1 MEIGNIINGHVN
13 ELLGLKD
20 DISKKRMAICHR
32 CPLYKNILGG
42 ICNPKLWLDPKTGR
56 VSTVSKDN
64 YYKGCGCRL
73 QAKTRVSGAFCP
85 ALKW

>member
-1 MEIGNIINGHVN
+1 MEIGHIIQGHAN

-20 DISKKRMAICHR
+20 DMSRKRMAICVK

-42 ICNPKLWLDPKTGR
+42 ICNPKLWLNPDNGN
-56 VSTVSKDN
+56 VSMEKKDN

-73 QAKTRVSGAFCP
+73 QAKTRVSGSFCP
-85 ALKW
+85 ATKW